1 MKKSLVAL
9 AAFAAVGAFA
19 QSTVTLSG
27 NIKAGV
33 AHTKYSGGPI
43 ATTNGNGLSLA
54 DGSSR
59 FIIGGTEDLGGGLK
73 AVFQIDTRFRADD
86 NGGATTGALAT
97 APAATIATA
106 SPLAGGNTFVGLSGG
121 FGLVQ
126 LGKLDTHYCLGSD
139 QHGSRATALQA
150 SSCAILGFV
159 NGATPG
165 TAIANASR
173 SQNIIRYTTPNFSG
187 FQAQANYSTAW
198 QGPEGVQ
205 NTIAAPGNA
214 AGVGDAGKGRAMAL
228 GLNYG
233 KGPLKAGVSFWD
245 AKSEDRRAGS
255 VRADQRAGTAF
266 IDWNFG
272 VATVGLTYDQSQLA
286 PRNALGVDSEVK
298 RRAWSIP
305 VTVPMGAGT
314 FLVTYTKARD
324 LTGTTAGTGITAA
337 VPVAADTGATLI
349 SVGYDYALSKRT
361 SLGVS
366 YAKLNNKANGGYAL
380 YTQGALNGTPNNA
393 AGQDASQLYLG
404 VRHAF

>member
-9 AAFAAVGAFA
+9 AAFAVAGGVYA
-19 QSTVTLSG
+19 QSSVTLSG

-33 AHTKYSGGPI
+33 AQTKYSGG
-43 ATTNGNGLSLA
+43 AAGANTGSGLSVA

-86 NGGATTGALAT
+86 NGGAPTS
-97 APAATIATA
+97 

-121 FGLVQ
+121 LGMIQ
-126 LGKLDTHYCLGSD
+126 LGKMDTHYCLGSD
-139 QHGSRATALQA
+139 QHGARATALQA

-159 NGATPG
+159 QTSSAP
-165 TAIANASR
+165 IANASR
-173 SQNIIRYTTPNFSG
+173 SQNVIRYTTPNFSG
-187 FQAQANYSTAW
+187 FQGQFNYSTNF
-198 QGPEGVQ
+198 QGSEGV
-205 NTIAAPGNA
+205 AAN
-214 AGVGDAGKGRAMAL
+214 GVGDAGKGRAMAL

-233 KGPLKAGVSFWD
+233 NGPLKAGVSFWD
-245 AKSEDRRAGS
+245 AESEDRRTGALAS
-255 VRADQRAGTAF
+255 VPPGNQKAGTAF

-272 VATVGLTYDQSQLA
+272 VATVGLTYDQSE
-286 PRNALGVDSEVK
+286 VDRGAVGAAAQETR

-305 VTVPMGAGT
+305 VTVPLGAGT
-314 FLVTYTKARD
+314 VLFTYTKAQD
-324 LTGTTAGTGITAA
+324 AKLNGTTVT
-337 VPVAADTGATLI
+337 DSGASLW

-366 YAKLNNKANGGYAL
+366 YARLNNKANANYAL
-380 YTQGALNGTPNNA
+380 YTQASLNGTANNS
-393 AGQDASQLYLG
+393 AGQKANQLYLG